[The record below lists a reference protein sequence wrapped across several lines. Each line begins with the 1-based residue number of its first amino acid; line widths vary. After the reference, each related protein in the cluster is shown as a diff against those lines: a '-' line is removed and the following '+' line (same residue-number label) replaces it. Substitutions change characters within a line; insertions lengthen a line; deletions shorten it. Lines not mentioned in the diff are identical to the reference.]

1 MTALPQ
7 TLLRCCAALLALLL
21 LAGPAPLPAE
31 TPVPGKVLVVTADS
45 ADYLAGAGGTLAQL
59 ALDGFEIH
67 VAHFGND
74 EKESAGLSPAETRWA
89 NTQEGK
95 AAAEYLG
102 FRDAV
107 YMEHKTGEIGYV
119 SSTEMRNQLFAL
131 IRYLRPNKIFI
142 PDPYVHF
149 QPDWDV
155 YFVGRMAEEAWG
167 YSGGSTFAPE
177 LARMSLAPY
186 SVPEVYYYPVDRPY
200 RPAEGGE
207 QNARLVGVDISGVL
221 DAKATALA
229 MLRTRNRSRAQATRA
244 RLRAAG
250 HSIEL
255 LEPLDEKLVQAL
267 TRAWVHQLA
276 ATMGEKH
283 GFRYG
288 EEFNYVGRGEA
299 IPPHALE
306 RAVPK

>member
-1 MTALPQ
+1 MTDLRP
-7 TLLRCCAALLALLL
+7 TLLHCAALLGLMML
-21 LAGPAPLPAE
+21 PSPTPLRAE
-31 TPVPGKVLVVTADS
+31 TAVPGKVLVVTADS
-45 ADYLAGAGGTLAQL
+45 AGYLIGAGGTLAQM
-59 ALDGFEIH
+59 ALDGYDIH

-89 NTQEGK
+89 NIHEGK

-102 FRDAV
+102 FVDAV
-107 YMEHKTGEIGYV
+107 YMEHKSGEIGYV

-131 IRYLRPNKIFI
+131 IRHLRPKKIFI

-149 QPDWDV
+149 HPDWDI

-167 YSGGSTFAPE
+167 YSGGSTFAAE
-177 LARMSLAPY
+177 LARMDLTPH
-186 SVPEVYYYPVDRPY
+186 SVPEVYYYPLDRPY

-207 QNARLVGVDISGVL
+207 QNARLLGVDIGNVL

-229 MLRTRNRSRAQATRA
+229 MLRTRNRFRAQVLHA
-244 RLRAAG
+244 RLNAAG
-250 HSIEL
+250 RSSEL

-267 TRAWVHQLA
+267 ARAWVHQLA

-283 GFRYG
+283 GFQYG
-288 EEFNYVGRGEA
+288 EEFNYVGPGEA
-299 IPPHALE
+299 VPPHALE
-306 RAVPK
+306 RAVPKL

>member
-1 MTALPQ
+1 MITFEQPL
-7 TLLRCCAALLALLL
+7 LLRAAVLALLV
-21 LAGPAPLPAE
+21 LAGPATLPADATE
-31 TPVPGKVLVVTADS
+31 PGKVLVVTADS
-45 ADYLAGAGGTLAQL
+45 ADYLAGAGGTLAQM

-74 EKESAGLSPAETRWA
+74 EKESAGLSPAASRWA

-107 YMEHKTGEIGYV
+107 YMEHKTGEIGQV

-131 IRYLRPNKIFI
+131 IRHLRPNKIFI

-149 QPDWDV
+149 QPDWDI

-177 LARMSLAPY
+177 LARMSLTPH
-186 SVPEVYYYPVDRPY
+186 SVPEVYYYPVERPY

-207 QNARLVGVDISGVL
+207 QNARLLGVDISSVL

-229 MLRTRNRSRAQATRA
+229 MLRTRNRFRAQATHA
-244 RLRAAG
+244 RLHAAG
-250 HSIEL
+250 HSSEL

-267 TRAWVHQLA
+267 ARAWAHQLA
-276 ATMGEKH
+276 ATIGEKH

-288 EEFNYVGRGEA
+288 EEFNYVGPGEA
-299 IPPHALE
+299 MPPHALE

>member
-1 MTALPQ
+1 MTALRQPFLHCAVLFP
-7 TLLRCCAALLALLL
+7 LLMLLGPKPLLSE
-21 LAGPAPLPAE
+21 G
-31 TPVPGKVLVVTADS
+31 PVPGKVLVVTADS
-45 ADYLAGAGGTLAQL
+45 ADYLAGAGGTLAQM
-59 ALDGFEIH
+59 ALDGFEIQ
-67 VAHFGND
+67 VAQFGND

-89 NTQEGK
+89 NIQEGR

-107 YMEHKTGEIGYV
+107 YMAHKTGEIGYV

-131 IRYLRPNKIFI
+131 IRHLRPKKLFI

-177 LARMSLAPY
+177 LARMGLAPY
-186 SVPEVYYYPVDRPY
+186 GVPEVYYYAVERPY

-221 DAKATALA
+221 EAKATALT
-229 MLRTRNRSRAQATRA
+229 MLRTRNRLRAQVTRT

-250 HSIEL
+250 RLSEL

-267 TRAWVHQLA
+267 ARAWVQQLA
-276 ATMGEKH
+276 ATIGGKH
-283 GFRYG
+283 GFRYA
-288 EEFNYVGRGEA
+288 EEFNYVGPGEV

>member
-1 MTALPQ
+1 MTAFRQPFQRCAVLLPLVM
-7 TLLRCCAALLALLL
+7 LLGMKSLL
-21 LAGPAPLPAE
+21 AE

-45 ADYLAGAGGTLAQL
+45 ADYLAGAAGTLAQM

-67 VAHFGND
+67 VAQFGND
-74 EKESAGLSPAETRWA
+74 EKESAVLSPAETRWA
-89 NTQEGK
+89 NIQEGR

-102 FRDAV
+102 FRNAV
-107 YMEHKTGEIGYV
+107 YMEHKSGEIGYV

-131 IRYLRPNKIFI
+131 IRHLRPKKIFI

-167 YSGGSTFAPE
+167 YSGGSTFATE
-177 LARMSLAPY
+177 LARMELPPY
-186 SVPEVYYYPVDRPY
+186 GVPEVYYYPVERPY
-200 RPAEGGE
+200 RPEEGGE
-207 QNARLVGVDISGVL
+207 ENARLVGVDISDLL
-221 DAKATALA
+221 DAKSTALT
-229 MLRTRNRSRAQATRA
+229 MLRTRNRQRLQVTRA
-244 RLRAAG
+244 RLQATGRP
-250 HSIEL
+250 SEL

-267 TRAWVHQLA
+267 ARAWVHQLA
-276 ATMGEKH
+276 ATIGERH

-288 EEFNYVGRGEA
+288 EEFNYVGPGEA

>member
-1 MTALPQ
+1 MITLRQPL
-7 TLLRCCAALLALLL
+7 LLRAALLALLT
-21 LAGPAPLPAE
+21 LAGPATLPADA
-31 TPVPGKVLVVTADS
+31 TVPGKVLVVTADS
-45 ADYLAGAGGTLAQL
+45 ADYLAGAGGTLAQM

-107 YMEHKTGEIGYV
+107 YMEHKTGEIGQV

-131 IRYLRPNKIFI
+131 IRHLRPNKIFI

-149 QPDWDV
+149 QPDWDI

-177 LARMSLAPY
+177 LARMNLAPY

-229 MLRTRNRSRAQATRA
+229 MLRTRNRFRAQATRA
-244 RLRAAG
+244 RWHAAG
-250 HSIEL
+250 RSIEP
-255 LEPLDEKLVQAL
+255 LEPLDEKLIQAL

-276 ATMGEKH
+276 ASMGEKH